1 LTIYITPEALAER
14 IMGIE
19 RLIREKDE
27 AALRAAKIEAAAL
40 EDRIRQDVSE
50 KYAVKTD
57 LDKIKDKMEKFP
69 SRVEL
74 IAAITFVSSLISI
87 AFGVACR
94 LFGKG

>member
-1 LTIYITPEALAER
+1 MTIYITPEALAER
-14 IMGIE
+14 IRGLE

-27 AALRAAKIEAAAL
+27 SAIRAAKIEAAAL

-57 LDKIKDKMEKFP
+57 LDKIKDKMEAFP